1 MLKEYLC
8 DNHSQ
13 WNNSL
18 VAMETQSPVND
29 KEKRTMYPRQPPRVL
44 QTSDLM
50 NSKTVILCVMLTGG
64 LGNNIFQFAS
74 TFGIA
79 MSKNMTFIV
88 NRNSYLNYVFK
99 LNVNFTNDYSVC
111 KTFKVAIEKSFGTY
125 DEKLLSYNSSQNLR
139 IGHYLQSW
147 KYSGLCQETYR
158 FDTL

>member
-50 NSKTVILCVMLTGG
+50 NRTLFYGPSVI
-64 LGNNIFQFAS
+64 
-74 TFGIA
+74 
-79 MSKNMTFIV
+79 
-88 NRNSYLNYVFK
+88 NYP
-99 LNVNFTNDYSVC
+99 
-111 KTFKVAIEKSFGTY
+111 
-125 DEKLLSYNSSQNLR
+125 
-139 IGHYLQSW
+139 
-147 KYSGLCQETYR
+147 
-158 FDTL
+158 